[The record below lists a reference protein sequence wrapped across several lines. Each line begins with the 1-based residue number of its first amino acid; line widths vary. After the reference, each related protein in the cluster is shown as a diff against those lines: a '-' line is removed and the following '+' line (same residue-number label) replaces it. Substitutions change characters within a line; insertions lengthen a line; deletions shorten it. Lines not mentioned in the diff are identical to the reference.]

1 MVYVITHRTPWQL
14 LFFRSLFHDVTVWV
28 TKLVSFKAKFING
41 LFVSICC
48 FYLSSI
54 WWICNHSHFN
64 FTFYLCRG
72 TIRGLSMGMCH
83 KHQMSS
89 QMPLN
94 CHLLM
99 QRLIRIAG
107 FLSRG
112 ISLGLLSMYSITWS
126 KQTNGYFTVI
136 QVHETSVIIF

>member
-1 MVYVITHRTPWQL
+1 MSQLMQL
-14 LFFRSLFHDVTVWV
+14 LGNFCSSGPYFMILLWV

-64 FTFYLCRG
+64 FTFYLCG
-72 TIRGLSMGMCH
+72 DTIRGLSKGMCH
-83 KHQMSS
+83 KHQM
-89 QMPLN
+89 PWN

-112 ISLGLLSMYSITWS
+112 ISLGLLSIYSYHL
-126 KQTNGYFTVI
+126 KQTNNGYFTVI